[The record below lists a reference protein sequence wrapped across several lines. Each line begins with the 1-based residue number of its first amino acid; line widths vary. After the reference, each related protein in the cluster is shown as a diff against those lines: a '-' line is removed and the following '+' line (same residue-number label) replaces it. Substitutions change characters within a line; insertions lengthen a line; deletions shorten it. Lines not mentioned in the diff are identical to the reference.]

1 MATNQTP
8 GSFTVQ
14 QRIANSG
21 SQYASEAAKFQAFKQ
36 NIMESLHVAD
46 LAVITAIDTS
56 NNTITAKPI
65 VNDILVDNT
74 GAQQSVDNPE
84 ISDTPYVNGSPS
96 VGAYCLLIYTD
107 HDFSRVLDSTTG
119 GLNAS
124 SGGPQSQNP
133 QVRRLHS
140 INHAVAILFQSSPSN
155 TNVTPDANET
165 TTPATGAGSLGVS
178 ESLITFIKS
187 WEGMYLNW
195 YYDST
200 GTATVG
206 YGHTGPLP
214 DGFTVPL
221 TAETADQL
229 LRTDLPPYIA
239 AAQNIF
245 SGFALTQSQLDAMV
259 DFVWGYGP
267 SALENSTLKKDI
279 LAHADPITLKKDFDA
294 YSYSK
299 GVFLTGLL
307 RRQDANWKMFCY
319 GQYVLN
325 S

>member
-1 MATNQTP
+1 MISNIERLVTG
-8 GSFTVQ
+8 GSE
-14 QRIANSG
+14 
-21 SQYASEAAKFQAFKQ
+21 YASKMAAADAIKQ
-36 NIMESLHVAD
+36 SIMESLHVAD

-107 HDFSRVLDSTTG
+107 HDFSSVLDSTTG

-187 WEGMYLNW
+187 WEGSPYLTWQN
-195 YYDST
+195 DVT
-200 GTATVG
+200 GTPTLG
-206 YGHTGPLP
+206 YGHTGQDNLP
-214 DGFTVPL
+214 SWLTLPL
-221 TAETADQL
+221 TLETADQL
-229 LRTDLPPYIA
+229 LRYDLPNYVTAVRGISFPGITFN
-239 AAQNIF
+239 QNQF
-245 SGFALTQSQLDAMV
+245 DALV
-259 DFVWGYGP
+259 DFVWGFGA
-267 SALENSTLKKDI
+267 SALENSQLRKDI
-279 LAHADPITLKKDFDA
+279 ISGADPITLKKDFDA
-294 YSYSK
+294 WCYSK
-299 GVFLTGLL
+299 GTMLTGLL
-307 RRQDANWKMFCY
+307 RRQNANWKMYCY

-325 S
+325 Q